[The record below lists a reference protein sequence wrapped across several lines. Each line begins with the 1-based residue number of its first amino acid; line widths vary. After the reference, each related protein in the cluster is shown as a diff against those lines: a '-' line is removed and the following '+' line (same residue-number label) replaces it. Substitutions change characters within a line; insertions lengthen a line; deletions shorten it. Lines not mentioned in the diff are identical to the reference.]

1 MTSKTTYVH
10 FLGDMRG
17 VLPTEMSNDSPPE
30 DQGSLYFT
38 IQEELDFDQR
48 YSEGCGIPDNRYESW
63 LRVNHPEQFR
73 QGNKNVYVCDSS
85 THTQRVMEVPHQM
98 TSWRVMSSGIC
109 PPSHLNRSRSM
120 PAGLQKDLTCL
131 MNNMKRG

>member
-17 VLPTEMSNDSPPE
+17 VLPTEVSNDSPPE
-30 DQGSLYFT
+30 DAGSLYFT

-48 YSEGCGIPDNRYESW
+48 YNEGCGFPDDRYEAW

-73 QGNKNVYVCDSS
+73 QGNKNVYVCDSINIL
-85 THTQRVMEVPHQM
+85 RE
-98 TSWRVMSSGIC
+98 
-109 PPSHLNRSRSM
+109 
-120 PAGLQKDLTCL
+120 
-131 MNNMKRG
+131 